1 MSPAPILFKGS
12 GVALVTPFEE
22 HGIATSVLGQLIEWH
37 IAEGTDA
44 IIVGGTTGEA
54 STLTD
59 EESQMLYKTAVTV
72 ANGRVPII
80 AGTGSNN
87 TAKAIAYAKLA
98 ESTGVDGLLVVTP
111 YYNKCTQNGLY
122 EHFSAIASAV
132 SIPIILYNVP
142 SRTSVNLMPETVLRL
157 CEHPNIVGIKEASG
171 DITQIVELFR
181 LINGKI
187 SIYSGNDDHIL
198 PLLALGG
205 HGVISTVANVIPKMT
220 HDLVASYKDNPEYA
234 LSLQYR
240 INPLVKVIF
249 SEVNPIPVKAAVGL
263 LGYEVGSVRLPLT
276 PATETTL
283 RALKEVLKDFEVQS

>member
-12 GVALVTPFEE
+12 GVALVTPFDEQ
-22 HGIATSVLGQLIEWH
+22 GIATTVLEQLIEWH
-37 IAEGTDA
+37 IAEGSDA

-59 EESQMLYKTAVTV
+59 EERQTLYRTSVSV
-72 ANGRVPII
+72 ADGRIPII

-87 TAKAIAYAKLA
+87 TAKAVAYAKLA
-98 ESTGVDGLLVVTP
+98 EAAGVDGLLVVTP
-111 YYNKCTQNGLY
+111 YYNKCTQQGLY
-122 EHFSAIASAV
+122 EHFSAIANAV
-132 SIPIILYNVP
+132 AIPIILYNVP
-142 SRTSVNLMPETVLRL
+142 SRTSVNLLPETVLKL
-157 CEHPNIVGIKEASG
+157 SDHPNIVGIKEASG

-181 LINGKI
+181 ILEGKI
-187 SIYSGNDDHIL
+187 SVYSGNDDHII

-205 HGVISTVANVIPKMT
+205 HGVISTVANVLPKLT
-220 HDLVASYKDNPEYA
+220 HDLVAAYGQNPSEA
-234 LSLQYR
+234 LAIQFK

-263 LGYEVGSVRLPLT
+263 LGFEVGDVRLPLT

-283 RALKEVLKDFEVQS
+283 NQLKSALMALEVIR